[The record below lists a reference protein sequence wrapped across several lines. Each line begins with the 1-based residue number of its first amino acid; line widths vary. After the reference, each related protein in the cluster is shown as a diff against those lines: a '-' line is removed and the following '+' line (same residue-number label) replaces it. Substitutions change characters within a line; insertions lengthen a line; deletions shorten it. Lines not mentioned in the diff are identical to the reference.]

1 MSGALLLVTQEIYTC
16 FAMQAVVNR
25 EVKGACGGVLDAY
38 LEVLFLRSLLWLP
51 CSSLLPAF
59 SHCYTSSTLI

>member
-1 MSGALLLVTQEIYTC
+1 MIVVSPFGGEN
-16 FAMQAVVNR
+16 VVNR

-38 LEVLFLRSLLWLP
+38 LEVLFLRSLPWLP

-59 SHCYTSSTLI
+59 SHCYNSSTLI

>member
-1 MSGALLLVTQEIYTC
+1 MIVVSPFGGEN
-16 FAMQAVVNR
+16 FVNR

-38 LEVLFLRSLLWLP
+38 LEVLFLRSLPWLP